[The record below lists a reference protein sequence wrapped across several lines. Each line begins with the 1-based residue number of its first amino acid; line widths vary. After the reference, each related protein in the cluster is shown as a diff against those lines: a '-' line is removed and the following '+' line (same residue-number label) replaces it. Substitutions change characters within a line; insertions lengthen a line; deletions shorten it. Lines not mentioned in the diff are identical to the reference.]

1 MTWEIIAALIT
12 IVSCLIALGG
22 VLVKLVVTL
31 TKLNV
36 TLTALQEDLK
46 MHKNRAR
53 EKFERIGER
62 LDDHEMRIHDLEA
75 DKK

>member
-1 MTWEIIAALIT
+1 MTWEILAALIT

-46 MHKNRAR
+46 SHKESAH
-53 EKFERIGER
+53 EKFTRIGKQ
-62 LDDHEMRIHDLEA
+62 LTDHEIRIHDLEA
-75 DKK
+75 DKR